1 MKTPEISIIIPCYNE
16 EKNIF
21 NTIKSISSH
30 FNKTCFEISNQWFQ
44 WQYKKNY
51 KFYTL
56 NYKWEKKIKVKV
68 IQ

>member
-30 FNKTCFEISNQWFQ
+30 FNKTCL
-44 WQYKKNY
+44 K
-51 KFYTL
+51 L
-56 NYKWEKKIKVKV
+56 
-68 IQ
+68 